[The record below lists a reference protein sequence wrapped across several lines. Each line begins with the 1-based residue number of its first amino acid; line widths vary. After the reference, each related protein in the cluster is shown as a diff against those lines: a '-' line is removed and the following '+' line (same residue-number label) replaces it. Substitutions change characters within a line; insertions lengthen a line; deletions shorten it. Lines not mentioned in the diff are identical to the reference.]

1 MDRKSTV
8 YVIDDEPDVLD
19 TVGALVRPIGA
30 DLRTFSSAE
39 DFLSAFQHDGPS
51 CLLLDVRLPGMS
63 GLELQKKL
71 VQADCTIPIIIMTGY
86 ADVRMALDAIR
97 GGAVNFFE
105 KPFRMQELFDQIQ
118 RSLRDENEW
127 WRRNDE
133 EQSVERRLALLK
145 AGERAVLDHLAEGK
159 TNEEIARDLQLSVRG
174 VEARRAKAMKTLRVD
189 SKTDLMQLLRVAAR
203 QRVGNAR
210 RNTV

>member
-8 YVIDDEPDVLD
+8 YVIDDEPDILD
-19 TVGALVRPIGA
+19 TIAALVRPIGA
-30 DLRTFSSAE
+30 NLQTFATAE
-39 DFLSAFQHDGPS
+39 EFLSSFQYDGPS

-63 GLELQKKL
+63 GLELQNSL
-71 VQADCTIPIIIMTGY
+71 AQADCTMPVIIMTGY

-118 RSLRDENEW
+118 KSLHDDREW
-127 WRRNDE
+127 WRRHDE
-133 EQSVERRLALLK
+133 EQGVERRFSSLK
-145 AGERAVLDHLAEGK
+145 AGERAVLDLVAEGK
-159 TNEEIARDLQLSVRG
+159 TNEEIASELQLSVRG

-189 SKTDLMQLLRVAAR
+189 SKTELMRLLRISARGSAAM
-203 QRVGNAR
+203 AR
-210 RNTV
+210 RTTM